1 MNFTGF
7 NVSFANRLLAGF
19 SLSLVLVFG
28 VGYISYKSISE
39 LNADNKK
46 VMNTYEVIQKIKALE
61 QQLIDVETGMRGYV
75 ITGNSDFLDLYKK
88 AIERIPFHIDELQE
102 LTSDNSIQQRNIAGL
117 RPIIIDKL
125 QDFEMKVALRA
136 EKGFE
141 SAQASVATGNGKRLM
156 DKIRAQLKVMV
167 DEEEGLLKIR
177 LDRTQKSLEQ
187 TQQVIIGGTLLIL
200 LIVVV
205 LILYIRTTFE
215 KQKVAEAKLQIQ
227 NQNLEELS
235 LENKRRN
242 WLLSGAGELNQ
253 TLRVEGSIME
263 LSNNIISFFANYLN
277 LPIGALYLVGDRE
290 KHLYLSGSYAF
301 KHRKRSESSIA
312 FGEGLVGQAAL
323 ENKSIIF
330 TNVPDDY
337 IHINSGLGESRPKNI
352 AVYPLAIGKE
362 VKGVIELGSATDFT
376 KDQLEFIE
384 FVIESAAIALNA
396 AQARIRTAELLE
408 ETQQQA
414 EELEQQQE
422 ELRQTNEEL
431 ASQTQLLQA
440 SEEELRVQQEELKQ
454 TNVELEEKAQELEEK
469 NDAIEQARQDV
480 MLKAQELEQTSK
492 YKSEF
497 LANMS
502 HELRTPLNS
511 VLILAKLMMEN
522 KDSNLT
528 DKQVEYAQVIHKS
541 GNDLLNLINDILDL
555 SKIEAGKI
563 DFNIEPVS
571 IDAIKNDIVNIFKE
585 TANQKK
591 INFELNVKEDVPSM
605 LVTDKMRVEQV
616 LKNLLSNAFK
626 FTAAGGSVQ
635 MNVFRANTK
644 LSSISFYDKVDAVG
658 FEVIDSGIGIPAEKQ
673 ALIFEAFQQA
683 DGSTSRRY
691 GGTGLGLSISKE
703 LVHRLGGEIHLKS
716 EDGKGSVFTIYLPVN
731 VSAAESKVLGAPA
744 EQMVQALRQPTKENI
759 HIDQERTKK
768 VVLLHPDAKKA
779 ASIVS
784 EIEEQEPLVKVVPVA
799 STKEALKVLAN
810 ASPQLLI
817 VNLELTELDVLE
829 WIAKTKTNKKWQNL
843 NIIAHTTKGL
853 SAAEDEQLKRM
864 QIAAVMHSL
873 KAADR
878 LVEEL
883 HLLERQGKTEVV
895 LNPDYQPVL
904 DDVLKD
910 RHVLLVDDDMRNI
923 FALSNVLELN
933 QMKVLTAGDGR
944 EAISIL
950 KQNPQIEIV
959 LMDMMMPEMDG
970 YEAMTEIRKVN
981 KYKNLPM
988 LALTAKAM
996 QGDREKCIEAG
1007 ASDYISKPV
1016 NIDQLLSLMKVWLY
1030 K

>member
-1 MNFTGF
+1 MNFTDF
-7 NVSFANRLLAGF
+7 KVSFANRLLAGF

-28 VGYISYKSISE
+28 VGYSSYRSITE
-39 LNADNKK
+39 LNADNKL
-46 VMNTYEVIQKIKALE
+46 VGHTYEVIQKIDDLE
-61 QQLIDVETGMRGYV
+61 QQLVDVETGMRGYV
-75 ITGNSDFLDLYKK
+75 ITGNQQFLDLYKV
-88 AIERIPFHIDELQE
+88 AIGAIPSHIDRLQQ
-102 LTSDNSIQQRNIAGL
+102 LTIDNANQQASISLL
-117 RPIIIDKL
+117 RPITMEKL
-125 QDFEMKVALRA
+125 EDFENKVSLRT

-156 DKIRAQLKVMV
+156 DKIRARLKVMIT
-167 DEEEGLLKIR
+167 EENRLLQIR
-177 LDRTQKSLEQ
+177 LVRTQISLEQ
-187 TQQVIIGGTLLIL
+187 TQRTILGGTLLIL

-215 KQKVAEAKLQIQ
+215 KQKIAEAKLQVQ
-227 NQNLEELS
+227 NQDLEELS
-235 LENKRRN
+235 LENKKRN

-253 TLRVEGSIME
+253 TLRIESSIME
-263 LSNNIISFFANYLN
+263 MSNNIVSFFANYLQ
-277 LPIGALYLVGDRE
+277 LPIGALYLVADRE
-290 KHLYLSGSYAF
+290 KQLYLAGSYAF
-301 KHRKRSESSIA
+301 KHRKRSENSIA
-312 FGEGLVGQAAL
+312 LGEGLVGQAAL

-337 IHINSGLGESRPKNI
+337 IHINSGLGESIPKNI

-362 VKGVIELGSATDFT
+362 VKGVIELGSTSNFS

-384 FVIESAAIALNA
+384 FVLENTAIALNA

-522 KDSNLT
+522 KESNLT

-563 DFNIEPVS
+563 DFNIEPVN
-571 IDAIKNDIVNIFKE
+571 IEAIKNDILNLFKE

-591 INFELNVKEDVPSM
+591 INFELSVKEDVPAL

-626 FTAAGGSVQ
+626 FTAAGGTVQ
-635 MNVFRANTK
+635 MNIFKANTK
-644 LSSISFYDKVDAVG
+644 LSSVSFYDKVDAVG
-658 FEVIDSGIGIPAEKQ
+658 FEIIDSGIGIPAEKQ

-716 EDGKGSVFTIYLPVN
+716 EEGKGSVFTIYLPVN
-731 VSAAESKVLGAPA
+731 VSAAESKVVEAP
-744 EQMVQALRQPTKENI
+744 EKQLIQELRKPAKASI
-759 HIDQERTKK
+759 HIEQERSKK
-768 VVLLHPDAKKA
+768 VVLLHPDLKKA
-779 ASIVS
+779 ATLVA
-784 EIEEQEPLVKVVPVA
+784 EIEDQEPNVKVVPLA
-799 STKEALKVLAN
+799 TAKEALKVLAES
-810 ASPQLLI
+810 SPQLVI
-817 VNLELTELDVLE
+817 INLELTDVDALE
-829 WIAKTKTNKKWQNL
+829 WIAKTKANKKWQNL
-843 NIIAHTTKGL
+843 SIIAYTAKGV

-864 QIAAVMHSL
+864 QIATVMHSP

-923 FALSNVLELN
+923 FAVSNVLELN

-950 KQNPQIEIV
+950 KQNPQIEMV

-970 YEAMTEIRKVN
+970 YEAMAEIRKIT